1 MTEVKKWKVYLQKLL
16 FIQIIYTF
24 SRSIYIKNLMEAK
37 LQKSKFL
44 SNFMPYD
51 FNVICYGVNRE
62 VRQQLTSSA
71 IL

>member
-51 FNVICYGVNRE
+51 F
-62 VRQQLTSSA
+62 
-71 IL
+71 

>member
-1 MTEVKKWKVYLQKLL
+1 MESLSAKVIIHSDNLYFFTLYIYQEFNGSKIAKKVSSFQTLC
-16 FIQIIYTF
+16 
-24 SRSIYIKNLMEAK
+24 LMI
-37 LQKSKFL
+37 
-44 SNFMPYD
+44 